1 MTRRV
6 YLSAQALQ
14 GKPITIYG
22 DGHQTRSFQYVDDLV
37 NGLIKVRHS
46 LHSLSP
52 QGTQNLSTSVSFD
65 THIALCRVRA
75 AILVAC
81 RS

>member
-37 NGLIKVRHS
+37 NGLIKVRR
-46 LHSLSP
+46 SLSP
-52 QGTQNLSTSVSFD
+52 QGTQNLSTSV
-65 THIALCRVRA
+65 L
-75 AILVAC
+75 
-81 RS
+81 